1 MNLCW
6 FEKKCSFVCMQ
17 RMGMK
22 KSPTMP
28 RKSVISPEGMSG
40 SHFAQADIKVKDK
53 DARIVVMTPMV
64 MLLLSRFV
72 ERNAIF
78 KRRNGW

>member
-1 MNLCW
+1 
-6 FEKKCSFVCMQ
+6 
-17 RMGMK
+17 MK

-28 RKSVISPEGMSG
+28 RKRVISPEGMSG
-40 SHFAQADIKVKDK
+40 SHLAQADMKVKDK

-72 ERNAIF
+72 ERNAIC
-78 KRRNGW
+78 KRRNG